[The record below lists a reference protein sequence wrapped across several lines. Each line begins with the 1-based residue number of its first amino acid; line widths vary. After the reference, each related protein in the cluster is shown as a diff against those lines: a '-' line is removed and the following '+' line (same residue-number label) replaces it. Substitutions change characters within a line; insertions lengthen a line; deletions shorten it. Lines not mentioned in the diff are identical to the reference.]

1 MNGKMDEK
9 IKRLLQWSMGKKAAP
24 YMLEI
29 WPTFKCNLSCIF
41 CAHNLER
48 KTRDV
53 DYSKEI
59 KLNRWLEILD
69 EAHNMD
75 VKLIRLAGGGEPMNV
90 DNISLFTT
98 KVKSLGMKGTMT
110 TNGTL
115 FDESLIK
122 SLVKSGWDEIEF
134 SIDGPNAEIH
144 DYFRGKSFDK
154 IIDTLKLFNHYKK
167 EFGNDKPE
175 IYFNTVFN
183 KLNFEKI
190 DQMLELANKVSCKKI
205 LLLNLNVDTPESEKL
220 KLSKEQIKNFNENI
234 SSLKNKAKELNVY
247 LCLNLVN
254 YLRDEKKKEDFILPN
269 ISKNF
274 RFLEVPCFEPWYSMQ
289 IRHDGLISP
298 CYASFFN
305 KERKMHAESLESMWY
320 GNHMNNIRDNLLQ
333 KKLIGS
339 CSSCMDSVNLHNSS
353 RIRNELVDAYL
364 KIKPN
369 EEFVLN
375 KIKNA

>member
-9 IKRLLQWSMGKKAAP
+9 IKRLLQWSIGKKTAP

-29 WPTFKCNLSCIF
+29 WPTFKCNLNCIF

-48 KTRDV
+48 NKENQ
-53 DYSKEI
+53 DYSKKI

-69 EAHNMD
+69 EAHKMD

-90 DNISLFTT
+90 DDISLFTT
-98 KVKSLGMKGTMT
+98 KVKSYGMKGTMT

-115 FDESLIK
+115 FDENLIK
-122 SLVKSGWDEIEF
+122 DLVKSEWDEIEF
-134 SIDGPNAEIH
+134 SVDGPNAEIH

-167 EFGNDKPE
+167 KFGKDKPE

-183 KLNFEKI
+183 KLNFDKI
-190 DQMLELANKVSCKKI
+190 GQMLELASSVDCKKI
-205 LLLNLNVDTPESEKL
+205 LLLNLNIDTPESEKL
-220 KLSKEQIKNFNENI
+220 KLNETQIKNFDENI
-234 SSLKNKAKELNVY
+234 SLLEAKAKKLNVY

-254 YLRDEKKKEDFILPN
+254 YLKDEKKKEDFILPN

-274 RFLEVPCFEPWYSMQ
+274 KFLEVPCFEPWYSMQ

-298 CYASFFN
+298 CYAGFFN
-305 KERKMHAESLESMWY
+305 KESGMHTESCTNRQM
-320 GNHMNNIRDNLLQ
+320 
-333 KKLIGS
+333 
-339 CSSCMDSVNLHNSS
+339 
-353 RIRNELVDAYL
+353 
-364 KIKPN
+364 
-369 EEFVLN
+369 
-375 KIKNA
+375 

>member
-1 MNGKMDEK
+1 MDEK
-9 IKRLLQWSMGKKAAP
+9 IRRLLQWSIGKKAAP

-29 WPTFKCNLSCIF
+29 WPTFKCNLNCIF

-48 KTRDV
+48 KTKNV

-59 KLNRWLEILD
+59 KLSRWLEILD

-75 VKLIRLAGGGEPMNV
+75 VKLIRLSGGGEPMNV

-115 FDESLIK
+115 FDG
-122 SLVKSGWDEIEF
+122 SLVKNLVKSEWDEIEF
-134 SIDGPNAEIH
+134 SIDGPNAEIN
-144 DYFRGKSFDK
+144 DYLRGKSFDK

-167 EFGNDKPE
+167 EFGKNKPE
-175 IYFNTVFN
+175 VYFNTVFN
-183 KLNFEKI
+183 KFNFEKI
-190 DQMLELANKVSCKKI
+190 DQMLELASSVCCKKI
-205 LLLNLNVDTPESEKL
+205 LLLNLNLDTPESEKL
-220 KLSKEQIKNFNENI
+220 KLTKTQIKSFNENI
-234 SSLKNKAKELNVY
+234 SSLETKAKKLKIY

-254 YLRDEKKKEDFILPN
+254 YLKNESKKEDFILPN

-274 RFLEVPCFEPWYSMQ
+274 KFLEVPCFEPWYSMQ

-298 CYASFFN
+298 CYAGFFN
-305 KERKMHAESLESMWY
+305 RESKMNTEGLESMWY
-320 GNHMNNIRDNLLQ
+320 GDHMNLIRENLLQ
-333 KKLIGS
+333 KKLIKS
-339 CSSCMDSVNLHNSS
+339 CSFCVDSVNLHNSN
-353 RIRNELVDAYL
+353 RIRNELIDAYL

-369 EEFVLN
+369 EKLILN